1 MYCISF
7 CKCVRAYVFQS
18 IIRTYSYTHTIYV
31 YIIKIAFHLVVFFF
45 IAQKGRLSLILL
57 SNTLNFYS
65 TKLNHTIS
73 RCAKHFLCE
82 IYLVK
87 WKIFL
92 SRRFTLF
99 LFCVNWLNFF
109 VTNFNTELFL
119 MTTMARLTKW
129 PQNPMDVFGRGRE
142 TNRPKAISAL

>member
-1 MYCISF
+1 MNKYILQFYKKKTCVYCISF
-7 CKCVRAYVFQS
+7 CKCVRAYRHTFS
-18 IIRTYSYTHTIYV
+18 IAIYTYVHTRIH
-31 YIIKIAFHLVVFFF
+31 KNCFSPCRFLFF

-73 RCAKHFLCE
+73 RGAKHFSSE

-87 WKIFL
+87 LKIFL

-99 LFCVNWLNFF
+99 LFFLSCVNWLNFF
-109 VTNFNTELFL
+109 SDYFQHTELFL
-119 MTTMARLTKW
+119 VTMMARLTKW
-129 PQNPMDVFGRGRE
+129 P
-142 TNRPKAISAL
+142 